1 MNYRFSEQL
10 DQVKLREFYDNDP
23 IVASAVFEAFL
34 QEMATALPNLELL
47 YKNGIPEEFRRLV
60 HKIRPGFLYVGL
72 TSLYDQ
78 LDLIEKSC
86 HGLGNLAQI
95 ADQVDPLMLKLKVE
109 LPWVEAELA
118 KMRVADLPG

>member
-10 DQVKLREFYDNDP
+10 DQVKLREFYDGDP
-23 IVASAVFEAFL
+23 ILASAVFEAFL

-47 YKNGIPEEFRRLV
+47 FINGTPEEFRRLV

-78 LDLIEKSC
+78 LDLIEKAC
-86 HGLGNLAQI
+86 IGLDVLLTI
-95 ADQVDPLMLKLKVE
+95 ADQVNGMMMKLKVE

-118 KMRVADLPG
+118 KMRLADLPD